1 MTARPHGVGPARS
14 WSELHAALRR
24 PLPFQASDAPFWNDD
39 YIAGRLLIAHLD
51 QSDDAASRPSS
62 DLDRCVAALD
72 RHGLTGSGRRVLDL
86 GCGPGLI
93 AERLAVAGAAVT
105 GIDVSTSSLTHARES
120 AERRGLAIDYRRQD
134 FREVA
139 DDAAFDLVLQ
149 SYGEFGTL
157 DAATLDAVLA
167 TIRRALRPGGALVF
181 DVTTP
186 AAPAPRPGNRW
197 ALTQGGLWRPGE
209 YVLLTDHLDY
219 PENLGCD
226 RYVVID
232 DDVTTYRM
240 WKRAYT
246 PATIRESL
254 TRAGFVVERLWST
267 LAGDAY
273 VDGSPWLAVVAR
285 VPS

>member
-1 MTARPHGVGPARS
+1 MTVRPGGIGPARS
-14 WSELHAALRR
+14 WSDLHAALRR
-24 PLPFQASDAPFWNDD
+24 PLPFQPSDAPFWDDD

-72 RHGLTGSGRRVLDL
+72 RHGLTGPGRRVLDL

-120 AERRGLAIDYRRQD
+120 AGRRGLTIDYRRQD

-157 DAATLDAVLA
+157 DAATLDTVLA
-167 TIRRALRPGGALVF
+167 TLRRALRPGGALVF

-186 AAPAPRPGNRW
+186 AAPAPRAGNRW

-209 YVLLTDHLDY
+209 YLLLTDHLDY

-246 PATIRESL
+246 PSTIRDHL
-254 TRAGFVVERLWST
+254 ARAGFVIEQLWST
-267 LAGDAY
+267 LAGDVY
-273 VDGSPWLAVVAR
+273 VDGSSWLAVVAR
-285 VPS
+285 APR